1 MAAAAQR
8 KKGLRTLQAA
18 LWQTR
23 GMSVLAI
30 NAGSSSIRFALFTA
44 GTPPLRVRGGKID
57 RIGHRDA
64 ELTEV
69 DGRTGTSHIGVD
81 GTSFPTAV
89 DGLLKWLEAQ
99 AWFGE
104 VEAVGHRVVHGMT
117 HTTPQR
123 ATRELLTDLKRIG
136 ALDPDHLPQE
146 IQLIEAIGRRFPD
159 LPQMLCFD
167 TAFHRELPR
176 RSMLLPIPRRYEAAG
191 VRRYGFHGLSYTY
204 LMQELGRLRDPSAA
218 RGRVIL
224 AHLGSGASLAA
235 VRDGHCIDTTMG
247 FTPTGGLM
255 MGTRPGDLDPGVL
268 IYLADSERMDAAA
281 LGRMLNHESG
291 LKGVSDTSAD
301 IRDLLKREAEDVRAA
316 EAIELFCYLAKKAI
330 AAFAGALGGVDTLVF
345 AGGIGENSPDIRA
358 RICAGLEFLGIGLS
372 GPRNGRNAELISDD
386 AGSAAVAVR
395 VIRTDEES
403 VIAQLTAQLL
413 TPRSTGE
420 SS

>member
-1 MAAAAQR
+1 MYLVAMEQRAREDIAAAVR
-8 KKGLRTLQAA
+8 D
-18 LWQTR
+18 
-23 GMSVLAI
+23 AI
-30 NAGSSSIRFALFTA
+30 AEVSGTPSA
-44 GTPPLRVRGGKID
+44 GTGQHPPAARAAVFIPCSPYDLRNDLEVTRAARGGD
-57 RIGHRDA
+57 
-64 ELTEV
+64 
-69 DGRTGTSHIGVD
+69 
-81 GTSFPTAV
+81 
-89 DGLLKWLEAQ
+89 LE
-99 AWFGE
+99 
-104 VEAVGHRVVHGMT
+104 
-117 HTTPQR
+117 
-123 ATRELLTDLKRIG
+123 
-136 ALDPDHLPQE
+136 
-146 IQLIEAIGRRFPD
+146 
-159 LPQMLCFD
+159 
-167 TAFHRELPR
+167 
-176 RSMLLPIPRRYEAAG
+176 
-191 VRRYGFHGLSYTY
+191 
-204 LMQELGRLRDPSAA
+204 AA

-386 AGSAAVAVR
+386 ADSAAVAVR